1 MRVGVK
7 GVLKK
12 PRVMKTNSSVMLY
25 EIRIEQP
32 FQPFTGLPQRVIYYI
47 RRGISFSTMERI
59 NRAEA
64 PVNRALCR
72 TTSSFFQDR
81 VTILKPTH
89 FFNFTGINHPLILL
103 PFSLP
108 LTHSLP
114 ALTSLLRKSR
124 FHGPPLII
132 PFFRMPLNPLPF
144 LSFIILT

>member
-32 FQPFTGLPQRVIYYI
+32 FQQFTGLPQRVIYYI

-59 NRAEA
+59 NR
-64 PVNRALCR
+64 PQPLCS
-72 TTSSFFQDR
+72 TTSSFFQDP

-89 FFNFTGINHPLILL
+89 FFNFTRINHPLILL

-124 FHGPPLII
+124 IHGPPLII
-132 PFFRMPLNPLPF
+132 PFFCMPLNSLPF